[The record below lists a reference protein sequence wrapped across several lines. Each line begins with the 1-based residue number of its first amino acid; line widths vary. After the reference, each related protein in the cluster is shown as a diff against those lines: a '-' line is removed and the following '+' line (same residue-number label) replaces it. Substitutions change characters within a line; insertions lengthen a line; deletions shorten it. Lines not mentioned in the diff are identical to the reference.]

1 MINLDLPGI
10 MTKTILSIS
19 IVFVVKTLAAFWVN
33 FDSKKRNKI

>member
-1 MINLDLPGI
+1 VINLDLPGI